1 MVLTKPTTGQAPCPV
16 PSFGVGGVEV
26 VDHQPGWAARFVE
39 LRDAYAAALE
49 RAGVPVAAIEHVGS
63 TAVPGLAA
71 KPVID
76 VDVVVEADAVDDAV
90 RALERIGF
98 QRSAASGVPERVA
111 FRTPEG
117 FRPSN
122 TYVVTAGSLALR
134 NHLGVR
140 DVLRADAALRDEY
153 GAVKRCAAASAADI
167 DAYLAMK
174 GAVLD
179 RVLQRA
185 GLSREDRAAIAEVNR
200 AIAARGA
207 QG

>member
-1 MVLTKPTTGQAPCPV
+1 MGR
-16 PSFGVGGVEV
+16 VEV
-26 VDHQPGWAARFVE
+26 VEYQLGWPARFVE

-49 RAGVPVAAIEHVGS
+49 RAGVPVTAIEHVGS

-76 VDVVVEADAVDDAV
+76 VDVVVEADAVETAV

-98 QRSAASGVPERVA
+98 QRSVASGVPERVA
-111 FRTPEG
+111 FVTPER

-153 GAVKRCAAASAADI
+153 GAVKRRAAASGADI
-167 DAYLAMK
+167 DAYLALK
-174 GAVLD
+174 SAVLD

-185 GLSREDRAAIAEVNR
+185 GLSHRDRAAIAEVNR

-207 QG
+207 LG